1 MGIPKTGMFV
11 SASRRDVS
19 TTGKPLELHAATC
32 LRRWRRWLGAMSVA
46 LVSTAAFA
54 APSAVANTT
63 GPSCSAGICTQTF
76 DAQGDAPQAFTVP
89 NGVNSLS
96 VQVAGAEGGN
106 LYGSSDAPGGETDAA
121 LSVTP
126 GEMLTL
132 IVGGQ
137 GGGGYGGYG
146 GGGASNNS
154 AGGGGGSFV
163 GNTSAL
169 LLAAGGGGGNGDG
182 NAGGAGAGAG
192 QNADNGTNYPGYSG
206 LAGNGATPT
215 GGGAPGCFDGG
226 YCGGAGGGPATS
238 TSPGTGGDGRSE
250 TIGGGGG
257 GGYYGGGGGTYAGG
271 GGGSGYADPSAS
283 QVTGT
288 LGGNAGPGFVTFTY
302 SSPATD
308 VTVSLTPP
316 SITADGSSTST
327 VTATVTDLNGDPM
340 SGDTVTIGSSGAQT
354 VGPVTAGASPGTY
367 QATITSTTAA
377 GQATITATDTT
388 AGQQPS
394 GTTTLTQ
401 VAGPATGVALA
412 LAPSSVV
419 ANGTSTSTATATVT
433 DQNGNPVSGDT
444 VTFESSGSQTV
455 GAVRAGSSPGTYQAT
470 ITSTTA
476 AGQATITATDISAG
490 AQPSGTTTL
499 TQVAPTT
506 TPPTTTQPIST
517 PPTTTSPTVVPAV
530 AHCDPRP
537 TGRLTARTL
546 GRLRLGMT
554 RARSLRMYADGSS
567 QGRRYWDFF
576 CLAGGKVRVAYA
588 SPRLLKTLS
597 SSQRHTFR
605 GRVALA
611 LTANP
616 YYALHGIRA
625 GASLRSAARALHTG
639 AAFQV
644 GLNDWYMAPD
654 GVTTTIL
661 KVRHGIVQEIGIADA
676 TLTHTRRAERAFI
689 TSFS

>member
-1 MGIPKTGMFV
+1 MCVVLACM
-11 SASRRDVS
+11 
-19 TTGKPLELHAATC
+19 AT
-32 LRRWRRWLGAMSVA
+32 
-46 LVSTAAFA
+46 FA
-54 APSAVANTT
+54 ASSAMANTT
-63 GPSCSAGICTQTF
+63 GVSCSAGICTQTF
-76 DAQGDAPQAFTVP
+76 DAQGDAPQSFTVP
-89 NGVNSLS
+89 IGVNSLS

-106 LYGSSDAPGGETDAA
+106 RNGSAFGPGGETDAT
-121 LSVTP
+121 LPVTS
-126 GEMLTL
+126 GELLTV
-132 IVGGQ
+132 IAGDQ
-137 GGGGYGGYG
+137 GGMGFGGYG
-146 GGGASNNS
+146 GGGGSEYS

-163 GNTSAL
+163 GDSSGL

-182 NAGGAGAGAG
+182 NDGGAGAGAG

-215 GGGAPGCFDGG
+215 GGGAPGCFDAGD
-226 YCGGAGGGPATS
+226 YCGGAGGGPATG
-238 TSPGTGGDGRSE
+238 TSPATGGDGNTDTE
-250 TIGGGGG
+250 GGGGG
-257 GGYYGGGGGTYAGG
+257 GGYYGGGGGAYSGG

-288 LGGNAGPGFVTFTY
+288 VGGNFGPGFVSFSY
-302 SSPATD
+302 SASATD
-308 VTVSLTPP
+308 VTVSLAPS

-354 VGPVTAGASPGTY
+354 VGPVTTGSSPGTY
-367 QATITSTTAA
+367 QATVTSTTAA
-377 GQATITATDTT
+377 GQATIAATDIS
-388 AGQQPS
+388 AGGQPS

-401 VAGPATGVALA
+401 VAGAATGVALA
-412 LAPSSVV
+412 LTPSSIV
-419 ANGTSTSTATATVT
+419 ANGTSTSLATATVT
-433 DQNGNPVSGDT
+433 DVNGNPVSGDT
-444 VTFESSGSQTV
+444 VTFGSSGAQTV
-455 GAVRAGSSPGTYQAT
+455 GPVTTGSSPGTYQAT
-470 ITSTTA
+470 VTSTTV

-490 AQPSGTTTL
+490 GQPWATITL
-499 TQVAPTT
+499 IQVAPTS
-506 TPPTTTQPIST
+506 TPPTTTA
-517 PPTTTSPTVVPAV
+517 PTTTSPTVVPAV
-530 AHCDPRP
+530 THNCPGP
-537 TGRLTARTL
+537 SGRLTDRTI
-546 GRLRLGMT
+546 GRLRLAMT
-554 RARSLRMYADGSS
+554 RAQSLRMYADGSS

-588 SPRLLKTLS
+588 SPQLLKTLS
-597 SSQRHTFR
+597 SSQRHAFR

-625 GASLRSAARALHTG
+625 GDSLRSAASALHTG
-639 AAFQV
+639 AAFHV

-654 GVTTTIL
+654 GVTTVIL